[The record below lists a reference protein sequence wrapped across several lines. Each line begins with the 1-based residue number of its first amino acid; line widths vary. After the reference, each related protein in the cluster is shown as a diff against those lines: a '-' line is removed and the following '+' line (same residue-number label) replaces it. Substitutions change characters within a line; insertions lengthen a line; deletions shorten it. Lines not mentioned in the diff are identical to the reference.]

1 MIERFLRAHY
11 GIVSSFLFVAC
22 AMQFV
27 PIQDIR
33 LINEIPVLELIFTFL
48 LVLYSNSTFVQM
60 MDTHF
65 NRIK

>member
-1 MIERFLRAHY
+1 
-11 GIVSSFLFVAC
+11 
-22 AMQFV
+22 MQFV

-65 NRIK
+65 NRIKWNGIWRRNKSWTNMSV